1 MSWSFVQGTYKTRR
15 AESSVSESESNINL
29 SRLGSGDGGS
39 SEKTNWPS
47 SSSSSSSSSTFV
59 SDRQAFN
66 HLKRRLPLP
75 DVCLRLNI
83 Q

>member
-1 MSWSFVQGTYKTRR
+1 MSWSFVQGMYKTRI

-39 SEKTNWPS
+39 SEKTNWPL
-47 SSSSSSSSSTFV
+47 SSSSTFV